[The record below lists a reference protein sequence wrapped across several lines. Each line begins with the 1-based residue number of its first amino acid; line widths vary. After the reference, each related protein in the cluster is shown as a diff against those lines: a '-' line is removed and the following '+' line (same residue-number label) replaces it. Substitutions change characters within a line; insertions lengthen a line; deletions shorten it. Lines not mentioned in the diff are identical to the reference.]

1 MAELSTL
8 ARPYAK
14 AAFEY
19 AVDAA
24 DLKGWS
30 DSLKAAS
37 VVSQEEKVVQLL
49 GAPGYT
55 SEQQATN
62 TIEICGDAINEK
74 AQGFLR
80 VLAENKRLGLL
91 PQISKQFEALK
102 ANREKTIDI
111 TVVSAVQLND
121 VQKNKLASALSAK
134 LEREVNMQASVDV
147 SLIGGAVVRA
157 GDTVIDGSIRGK
169 LSKLAQVLHS

>member
-49 GAPGYT
+49 GAPGRT
-55 SEQQATN
+55 A
-62 TIEICGDAINEK
+62 GNEHHRN
-74 AQGFLR
+74 LWR
-80 VLAENKRLGLL
+80 C
-91 PQISKQFEALK
+91 
-102 ANREKTIDI
+102 D
-111 TVVSAVQLND
+111 
-121 VQKNKLASALSAK
+121 
-134 LEREVNMQASVDV
+134 
-147 SLIGGAVVRA
+147 
-157 GDTVIDGSIRGK
+157 
-169 LSKLAQVLHS
+169 